1 MKNLVILKDGTEVTI
16 RPMKKDDLEK
26 SFSFFRSLPD
36 RDRTYLR
43 ADVSRR
49 EVVKRRIDRMRTGT
63 VKRLVA
69 LAGGR
74 IVADGALEWTGEDWK
89 EHVGELRLIVAS
101 QFKRKGLGTTMAREL
116 YTLAAREKVDEIVV
130 KMMRPQKAAR
140 SIFRKL
146 GFRQETMLPEY
157 VKDLRGKKQD
167 LIVMRC
173 NLEDLLQ
180 ELKQDMAESDW
191 GRTR

>member
-1 MKNLVILKDGTEVTI
+1 MKNLVTLKDGTEVTI